1 VSPQAPNLAGKTI
14 GRRYRLMRVLGEG
27 GFGTV
32 YEAVDERLDRRV
44 AVKVIKPW
52 WAEDAEWT
60 GRFEQEAKLA
70 ASLNHRGI
78 VQVHDTGRD
87 GRVGLYIVCE
97 LVDGE
102 SLADRARR
110 GQVSPQEAAR
120 IGADILDALQAAH
133 DRGIIHRDI
142 KPQNV
147 LLSAEGAAKLA
158 DFGVARLSG
167 GMTHSSASATVI
179 GTPVYMSPE
188 QARGRTVKA
197 TADVYSVGV
206 MLYELLAG
214 QPPFTGENHVELAMK
229 HVSDPPPPLPA
240 TVPVGMRDAVMRALA
255 KEPAE
260 RFRSAADMASALR
273 KANAQPAGGPTPN
286 PTDAPTERLEE
297 PTTAA
302 VGEQATRR
310 WARTRRQPRAA
321 SPAAEAQSRARR
333 PIVIAVAALVAL
345 AVGLAV
351 TQPWAGK
358 GDRNNPVSSAD
369 AAKATA
375 STDGSGPS
383 SHADGAPA
391 DPGPPERTVP
401 TLRGLAVSGAR
412 ARARHHHLVMA
423 VHRHASRRVGDGLVI
438 SQTPVPGEL
447 VSDGATVAVNVSTG
461 PPPVSVPDVSGD
473 SSAYAARQL
482 SVAGLTSSTTSTS
495 SSKPAGTVLSQS
507 PDAGDEVA
515 PGTSVQLTVA
525 APKAWH
531 TVDTFTADGE
541 SSSDIFR
548 IRGSRWRLT
557 YTLTFSHCDFS
568 CYPPSIYIHN
578 KAGTDF
584 RNFSLKDGTHTTSV
598 PMPPGHYYVEVTSVS
613 QDDFTVDVKV
623 EDYA

>member
-1 VSPQAPNLAGKTI
+1 
-14 GRRYRLMRVLGEG
+14 
-27 GFGTV
+27 
-32 YEAVDERLDRRV
+32 
-44 AVKVIKPW
+44 
-52 WAEDAEWT
+52 
-60 GRFEQEAKLA
+60 
-70 ASLNHRGI
+70 
-78 VQVHDTGRD
+78 
-87 GRVGLYIVCE
+87 
-97 LVDGE
+97 
-102 SLADRARR
+102 
-110 GQVSPQEAAR
+110 
-120 IGADILDALQAAH
+120 
-133 DRGIIHRDI
+133 
-142 KPQNV
+142 
-147 LLSAEGAAKLA
+147 
-158 DFGVARLSG
+158 
-167 GMTHSSASATVI
+167 
-179 GTPVYMSPE
+179 
-188 QARGRTVKA
+188 
-197 TADVYSVGV
+197 
-206 MLYELLAG
+206 
-214 QPPFTGENHVELAMK
+214 
-229 HVSDPPPPLPA
+229 
-240 TVPVGMRDAVMRALA
+240 MRDAVMRALA

-260 RFRSAADMASALR
+260 RFGSAADMASALR